1 MQVLWNSTQ
10 TWTSAFPLGNHAAHL
25 AGHSLRG
32 VLAALELYQ
41 RKQHKLLAGL
51 KGIEP
56 IADDFLIEGCG
67 DTEEG
72 AIHDHVADLVARMD

>member
-1 MQVLWNSTQ
+1 MPCLWEIMLLIWLDLPFGVS
-10 TWTSAFPLGNHAAHL
+10 AAH
-25 AGHSLRG
+25 
-32 VLAALELYQ
+32 ELYQ

-67 DTEEG
+67 DTEEE
-72 AIHDHVADLVARMD
+72 AIHDHVANLIAMMD